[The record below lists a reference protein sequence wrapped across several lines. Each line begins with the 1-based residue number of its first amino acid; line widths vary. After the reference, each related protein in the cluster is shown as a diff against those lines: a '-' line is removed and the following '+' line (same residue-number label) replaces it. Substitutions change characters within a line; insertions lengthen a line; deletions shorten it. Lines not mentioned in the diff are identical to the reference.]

1 MQTAESLYGP
11 RRPRARAEVR
21 LVGWLGWWELVGLG
35 KPLAEQAKGRRWLK
49 NTLFQDRLEKSVVWL
64 FGREL
69 QT

>member
-1 MQTAESLYGP
+1 M
-11 RRPRARAEVR
+11 
-21 LVGWLGWWELVGLG
+21 GWWELVGLG
-35 KPLAEQAKGRRWLK
+35 KPLAEQAKGRMWLK